1 MKQFVKALDKE
12 GKCFAYLVERFPV
25 ISSVKLKEGVFDGPQ
40 IRKML
45 RDENFIATM
54 NVNERDAWLSFKNV
68 VEHFLGNHE
77 SDN

>member
-12 GKCFAYLVERFPV
+12 GKCFAHLVERFPAL
-25 ISSVKLKEGVFDGPQ
+25 SSAKLKECVFNGPQ

-54 NVNERDAWLSFKNV
+54 NVNERDA
-68 VEHFLGNHE
+68 
-77 SDN
+77 